1 MTSPIIRPTLVA
13 LPTEVKEASIP
24 VLNDLL
30 KKFLTLALLTKQAH
44 WNLRGPNFLAAHE
57 LLDTVNAS
65 FLTNAD
71 DIAERVVQLG
81 GIAMGTPE
89 IFTGPTCSC
98 YEPYP
103 TDISSVEDH
112 LNALLKRFAG
122 MSQYLR
128 QITTDDSLQDD
139 VAVAMLQEALANLE
153 KNMWFIEA
161 QLGS

>member
-1 MTSPIIRPTLVA
+1 MTSAIARSTQVA
-13 LPTEVKEASIP
+13 LSTEIKEASIP
-24 VLNDLL
+24 VLNDIL

-44 WNLRGPNFLAAHE
+44 WNLRGPNFIPAHE
-57 LLDTVNAS
+57 LLDTINDA

-71 DIAERVVQLG
+71 DVAERVVQLG

-103 TDISSVEDH
+103 TAISSVEDH
-112 LNALLKRFAG
+112 LNELLKRFAG

-128 QITTDDSLQDD
+128 QVTTDDSLQDD
-139 VAVAMLQEALANLE
+139 VAVAMLQEALAGLE

-161 QLGS
+161 QLG